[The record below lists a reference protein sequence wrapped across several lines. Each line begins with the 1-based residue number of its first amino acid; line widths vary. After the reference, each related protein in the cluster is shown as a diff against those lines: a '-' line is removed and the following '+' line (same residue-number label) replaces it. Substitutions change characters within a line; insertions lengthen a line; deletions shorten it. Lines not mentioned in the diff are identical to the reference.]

1 MPEILYLDPG
11 GGYVALSVYQK
22 PLSCP
27 RRFVYFTVCKLYLNK
42 EISVTEEISNG
53 SGPGQAV
60 LETEREVGEE
70 EAIREMGPRQQA
82 LER

>member
-1 MPEILYLDPG
+1 M
-11 GGYVALSVYQK
+11 
-22 PLSCP
+22 
-27 RRFVYFTVCKLYLNK
+27 YFTVCKLYLNK

-53 SGPGQAV
+53 SRPGQAV

-70 EAIREMGPRQQA
+70 GAIREMGPRQQA